1 MKRLYILRHAKSSWK
16 DLSLADHNRP
26 LSGRGRRAADAMA
39 DHLRAERI
47 EPQLVL
53 CSSSARTRE
62 TLARLGLQT
71 AVEVESE
78 LYAAGHDALIVRLR
92 DVPAGVDSV
101 LVIGHNPGMQDLSIA
116 LAGGPHEKF
125 PTGALATVELDI
137 GDWRALAPG
146 RGRLIDFTRPREL
159 A

>member
-1 MKRLYILRHAKSSWK
+1 MKRLYILRHAKSSW
-16 DLSLADHNRP
+16 DDASLADHDRP

-62 TLARLGLQT
+62 TLARLGLET
-71 AVEVESE
+71 GVEVERE
-78 LYAAGHDALIVRLR
+78 LYGAGCEALIARLR
-92 DVPAGVDSV
+92 DVPAHVDSV
-101 LVIGHNPGMQDLSIA
+101 LVIGHNPGMQDLAIE
-116 LAGGPHEKF
+116 LAGGPHDKF

-137 GDWRALAPG
+137 GDWRALGPG
-146 RGRLIDFTRPREL
+146 RGRLIAFIRPREL